1 HLVSRKPQ
9 RIRVDGVPFTFAEGE
24 TIHTESSYKYTP
36 AEFQALADAAGYSVE
51 RTWTDADEMFSVY
64 YLCVAT

>member
-1 HLVSRKPQ
+1 MEAQ

-36 AEFQALADAAGYSVE
+36 TEFHALADAAGYSVE
-51 RTWTDADEMFSVY
+51 RTWTDADQMFSVY
-64 YLCVAT
+64 YLRVAT